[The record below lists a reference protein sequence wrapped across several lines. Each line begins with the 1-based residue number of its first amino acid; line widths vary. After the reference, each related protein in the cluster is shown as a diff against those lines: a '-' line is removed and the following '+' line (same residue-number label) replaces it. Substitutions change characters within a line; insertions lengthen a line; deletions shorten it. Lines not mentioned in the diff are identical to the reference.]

1 MADQPLPLHGTAYYG
16 QARFDVGLFGWL
28 KDWTHCSNAFCMLC
42 YPNTLTRIAWK
53 ANIVICGIKTPKLR
67 GFLWAAFFFL
77 FAFECINFLL
87 GSTVITVVAWF
98 GLGLTYVWSVFV
110 LHKTVQENQRLRPV
124 CFEGDNAFIACCCM
138 GCAINQLAHQVDIQS
153 AAWVDFSELEAAEA
167 GYSTV
172 PSQAPS
178 SVSTMER
185 GGPDSIYQPPISI
198 KETASVSED
207 ESAMPPD
214 GIEENNL
221 GFKTTDPL

>member
-1 MADQPLPLHGTAYYG
+1 MRKNAFPAKGIQRRARPPVPKYRLNHSRNTMADQSLPLHGTAYYG

-67 GFLWAAFFFL
+67 GFLWAAFFL

-124 CFEGDNAFIACCCM
+124 CLRA
-138 GCAINQLAHQVDIQS
+138 
-153 AAWVDFSELEAAEA
+153 
-167 GYSTV
+167 
-172 PSQAPS
+172 
-178 SVSTMER
+178 TM
-185 GGPDSIYQPPISI
+185 
-198 KETASVSED
+198 
-207 ESAMPPD
+207 
-214 GIEENNL
+214 L
-221 GFKTTDPL
+221 L